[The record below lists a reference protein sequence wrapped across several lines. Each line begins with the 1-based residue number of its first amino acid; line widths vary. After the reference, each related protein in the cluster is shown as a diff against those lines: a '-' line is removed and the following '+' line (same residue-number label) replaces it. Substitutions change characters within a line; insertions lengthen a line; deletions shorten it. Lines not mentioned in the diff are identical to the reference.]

1 MLVFRFGAFV
11 LSTCTLALALT
22 AFFKDHKI
30 ALEIIGML
38 FSLSIFLPFLYDP
51 NNKGSFLNLLAMAM
65 PNSSFTIAI
74 MEDSSTSSLV
84 SLALVKVYLLI
95 YSIGEFPEYYMGVC
109 RNCCR
114 MVARYL
120 PVVGRQPTNLTEDF

>member
-38 FSLSIFLPFLYDP
+38 FSLSIFLPFLYDA
-51 NNKGSFLNLLAMAM
+51 NKSGSFLNLLVMAM

-74 MEDSSTSSLV
+74 MEDSSTPSFV

-95 YSIGEFPEYYMGVC
+95 YSI
-109 RNCCR
+109 R
-114 MVARYL
+114 
-120 PVVGRQPTNLTEDF
+120 